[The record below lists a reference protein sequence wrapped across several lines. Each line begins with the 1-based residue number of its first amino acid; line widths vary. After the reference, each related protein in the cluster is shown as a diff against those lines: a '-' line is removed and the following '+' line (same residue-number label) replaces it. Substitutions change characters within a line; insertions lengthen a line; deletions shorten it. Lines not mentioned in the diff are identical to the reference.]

1 MIAQHYICIANID
14 VDDDCD
20 CECCDGY
27 GNQIIY
33 IYISMRTAAPIILI
47 TRTPIGISD
56 AQRRNRSAIPL
67 SMLFTGFG
75 CLTKRQRENKE
86 IYA

>member
-1 MIAQHYICIANID
+1 
-14 VDDDCD
+14 
-20 CECCDGY
+20 
-27 GNQIIY
+27 
-33 IYISMRTAAPIILI
+33 MRTAAPTILI